1 MDTSIVTVNEDEG
14 VRFPRIKRLGFT
26 FVEIILAI
34 TVMAIAFMPILNLF
48 TTAVEQINLT
58 NELSAALNL
67 GREGMEMVRNL
78 NLPVERL
85 ELQQESYYPPYKEPP
100 LVVNNIEFRIHTV
113 IHAGTRPLQVDV
125 RVFREG
131 ADEPILEL
139 TTLFEDLF

>member
-1 MDTSIVTVNEDEG
+1 M
-14 VRFPRIKRLGFT
+14 RFLRIKRLGFT

-58 NELSAALNL
+58 NELSTALNL

-78 NLPVERL
+78 NLPVDRL
-85 ELQQESYYPPYKEPP
+85 EQQQESYYPPHKSPP
-100 LVVNNIEFRIHTV
+100 LLVNNIEWRIHTV
-113 IHAGTRPLQVDV
+113 FHAGSRPLQVNV

-131 ADEPILEL
+131 GDEPILEL
-139 TTLFEDLF
+139 VTLFEDLF

>member
-1 MDTSIVTVNEDEG
+1 MRHT
-14 VRFPRIKRLGFT
+14 RIKRHGFT

-58 NELSAALNL
+58 NELSSALNL

-85 ELQQESYYPPYKEPP
+85 EQQQETYYPPYQEPP
-100 LVVNNIEFRIHTV
+100 ILLNHIEWRIHTV
-113 IHAGTRPLQVDV
+113 MHTGTRPLQVDV
-125 RVFREG
+125 RVLREG
-131 ADEPILEL
+131 SDTPILEF